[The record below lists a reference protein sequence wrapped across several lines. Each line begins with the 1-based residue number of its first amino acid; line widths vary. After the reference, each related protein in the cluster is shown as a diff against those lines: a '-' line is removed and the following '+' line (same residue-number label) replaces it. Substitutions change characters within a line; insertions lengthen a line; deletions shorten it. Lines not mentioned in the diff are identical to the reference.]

1 MPFLRSERYLHLAN
15 DDLLILQLLSCV
27 RMKSVRLLP
36 TRFGVVADWQCCCLS
51 RIVCRLVDTGQG
63 YQRLQ
68 QCPHVR
74 QEMSR
79 ILHTVQSSR
88 GVGSW
93 VGLSVVHLGDRDVPN
108 GELCRPACILSSV
121 STVVA
126 GLDVHGCTVNS

>member
-1 MPFLRSERYLHLAN
+1 VLFLRSERYLHLAK
-15 DDLLILQLLSCV
+15 DDLQILQLRTCV
-27 RMKSVRLLP
+27 RMEAVGLMP
-36 TRFGVVADWQCCCLS
+36 TRFGVVADWQCCCLCH
-51 RIVCRLVDTGQG
+51 IVYRLVDTGQG

-108 GELCRPACILSSV
+108 G
-121 STVVA
+121 
-126 GLDVHGCTVNS
+126 GLPRLLVFGLLTSRLWLA

>member
-1 MPFLRSERYLHLAN
+1 VVLLTGTVTVILR
-15 DDLLILQLLSCV
+15 
-27 RMKSVRLLP
+27 
-36 TRFGVVADWQCCCLS
+36 
-51 RIVCRLVDTGQG
+51 CRLVDTGQG

-108 GELCRPACILSSV
+108 GELLRLVVSCPESSLRV
-121 STVVA
+121 CGEADRCDLTS
-126 GLDVHGCTVNS
+126 